1 MNQLTNN
8 FESNLES
15 KQLEEQ
21 TNILD
26 TINTDENNDYNN
38 LKEDFENSKVIAS
51 ASTNTIDTT
60 KSSIDDNNSDSS
72 ITNCLALTVKK
83 DYSLS
88 IVKNVVVKTLKNIWR
103 VAVSIFTLNLIKFF
117 L

>member
-26 TINTDENNDYNN
+26 TINTDENNNFNN
-38 LKEDFENSKVIAS
+38 LKKDLENSKVITS
-51 ASTNTIDTT
+51 YSTNTIETAN
-60 KSSIDDNNSDSS
+60 SCIDDNNYNSS